1 MKDHCRHPGLIVGA
15 AGLLALVVACTAQ
28 TPEQQ
33 IVADAADALG
43 GRERILAA
51 RTITI
56 EGEGTNANLGQDMT
70 MEASG
75 QAFNVTDYRR
85 VIDLTNAASRT
96 EQTRTPNFAYFQG
109 PQPQK
114 QVLGVAG
121 TVGYNVAAS
130 GTASR
135 TSSGVA
141 RDRTLEIY
149 HHPLTIVREALD
161 PEARV
166 SNVRTSGSERVAD
179 LELKGGLKFT
189 LALDAATRLPTRVV
203 SMTDNPNLGDVAI
216 ETSFAD
222 YRDVDGLKA
231 PTRFVTKTD
240 KYQTGTLR
248 VTRQTVSEQ
257 PADLGAPAAAVS
269 AAAGPVQPKV
279 EVQDIAKGVWLLAGG
294 SHHSVVVE
302 FADHLTLIEA
312 PQSEARTL
320 AVIAQARQL
329 RPEKP
334 LTQVVNTH
342 HHFDHSAGI
351 RAAIAEGLSVV
362 THKANA
368 AYLQEAAQRAHTIAP
383 DALAKNPKPAT
394 ITPVDGELT
403 LQDAA
408 MTVVLYPIDGNPHGD
423 AILMAYLPR
432 QRILVEAD
440 AFSPG
445 SALQPYAAN
454 LVENIRKR
462 NLKVDRIVPLHGGVS
477 TYADLE
483 KAVPAP

>member
-1 MKDHCRHPGLIVGA
+1 
-15 AGLLALVVACTAQ
+15 
-28 TPEQQ
+28 
-33 IVADAADALG
+33 
-43 GRERILAA
+43 
-51 RTITI
+51 
-56 EGEGTNANLGQDMT
+56 
-70 MEASG
+70 
-75 QAFNVTDYRR
+75 
-85 VIDLTNAASRT
+85 
-96 EQTRTPNFAYFQG
+96 
-109 PQPQK
+109 
-114 QVLGVAG
+114 
-121 TVGYNVAAS
+121 
-130 GTASR
+130 
-135 TSSGVA
+135 
-141 RDRTLEIY
+141 
-149 HHPLTIVREALD
+149 
-161 PEARV
+161 V

-279 EVQDIAKGVWLLAGG
+279 EVQDIAKGVWILAGG